1 MRRLPARS
9 SLAALAAL
17 ALLSA
22 LGGAAPAR
30 AESGFAYQQPAPAVR
45 ELLDAPA
52 LPRTSVSPDRQTL
65 ALIEQRRFSSIDE
78 LSRPVLRLAGLRFE
92 PGSGAA
98 QSIAPILKLR
108 LRSLLNPDAP
118 ERAVELPATG
128 TLHGFAWAPD
138 GRRFVLMRRLD
149 TGTELWVG
157 EVGSAR
163 VQPVAFVRV
172 NPVLLPEVHWLGA
185 HELVVATVPERR
197 GPAPQMARVPTGP
210 AVQESRGIASPERT
224 YQDLLSDPQDEALF
238 EYHARSTLTRVD
250 IATGFARDIGT
261 PALYSRVL
269 AVGEAYLLTERLT
282 RPFSYSVAWDGFPRV
297 VELRTRDGKL
307 VRELAKLP
315 LRQGVSVDGVST
327 GPRSFQASPFA
338 DGAIY
343 WVEALDGGNNAAR
356 ATHRDRLMRLDPPYT
371 ADAQEVLR
379 MAYRYTR
386 LAFLD
391 DGRNSTALL
400 TETDRAR
407 NWLRTWLLPLRND
420 NRAEKGAGAPRLL
433 FEFSSRE
440 KYHHPGTPMTYTLPN
455 GRNVVL
461 VDHGDLLM
469 TGPGASPKGERPFLD
484 RLDLK
489 DGSTTRI
496 FQSGEDIFEQ
506 VLSPL
511 EGGRWLTQRE
521 SQTEPPNLFLR
532 DGTGLSALTRLKDP
546 SPQLR
551 KLKRELVSFKRA
563 DGVEL
568 SFWLVLPPDY
578 KPGERR
584 PALVWAYPLEFPDRT
599 TASQVAGSN
608 NRFSQPSGL
617 SPLLLAM
624 EGYVVLMDAAM
635 PIVGDARAVN
645 DGFIEQLLMN
655 AHAILDKADE
665 LGSVDLH
672 RVAVGGHSYGAFMTA
687 TLLAYSDNLFR
698 CGIARSGAYNR
709 TLTPFGFQSERR
721 TLWEARDTYLR
732 LSPFLLADRI
742 KEPLLLTHGEADNN
756 AGTFPIQSERLY
768 AALAGTGG
776 TVRYVAL
783 PFEAHN
789 YTARESVGHV
799 QWEMARWLRQCLG
812 DPKAPNGNGAA
823 SGADR

>member
-1 MRRLPARS
+1 MKRLAPRS
-9 SLAALAAL
+9 SMAAATAL
-17 ALLSA
+17 ALMFA
-22 LGGAAPAR
+22 FGGTATAGGSGAGSD
-30 AESGFAYQQPAPAVR
+30 SGFAYQQPSPAVR

-98 QSIAPILKLR
+98 QNIAPILKLR

-118 ERAVELPATG
+118 ERTVDLGATG
-128 TLHGFAWAPD
+128 TWHGFAWAPD

-149 TGTELWVG
+149 AGTELWVG
-157 EVGSAR
+157 EVGTAR
-163 VQPVAFVRV
+163 IQPVAFVRV
-172 NPVLLPEVHWLGA
+172 NPVLMPDVYWLGT

-197 GPAPQMARVPTGP
+197 GPAPQATRAPVGP
-210 AVQESRGIASPERT
+210 SVQESRGVASPERT
-224 YQDLLSDPQDEALF
+224 YQDLLTDPQDEALF

-250 IATGFARDIGT
+250 IATGYARDIGA
-261 PALYSRVL
+261 PGLYSRVL
-269 AVGEAYLLTERLT
+269 VVGDTHLLTERLT

-297 VELRTRDGKL
+297 VELRTREGKL

-327 GPRSFQASPFA
+327 GARAFHASPFA

-343 WVEALDGGNNAAR
+343 WVEALDGGNTSAR
-356 ATHRDRLMRLDPPYT
+356 APYRDRLMRLDPPYT
-371 ADAQEVLR
+371 GEPQEVLR
-379 MAYRYTR
+379 MAHRYTH

-391 DGRNSTALL
+391 DGRGSTALL

-407 NWLRTWLLPLRND
+407 NWLRTWLQPLR
-420 NRAEKGAGAPRLL
+420 GGVPRLL
-433 FEFSSRE
+433 YELSSRE
-440 KYHHPGTPMTYTLPN
+440 KYHHPGTPMTHVLPN
-455 GRNVVL
+455 GRNVVI
-461 VDHGDLLM
+461 VDHGSLLM
-469 TGPGASPKGERPFLD
+469 TGPGATPKGERPFVD

-489 DGSTTRI
+489 DGSSARI
-496 FQSGEDIFEQ
+496 FQSGEDIYEQ

-511 EGGRWLTQRE
+511 DGGRWLTQRE

-563 DGVEL
+563 DGVDL
-568 SFWLVLPPDY
+568 SFWLVLPPDF
-578 KPGERR
+578 KAGERR
-584 PALVWAYPLEFPDRT
+584 PALVWAYPLEFPDRA
-599 TASQVAGSN
+599 TASQLAGSN

-624 EGYVVLMDAAM
+624 DGYVVLMDAAM
-635 PIVGDARAVN
+635 PIVGDARVVN
-645 DGFIEQLLMN
+645 DSFVEQLLMN
-655 AHAILDKADE
+655 AHAILDKAEE
-665 LGSVDLH
+665 LGSIDLH

-721 TLWEARDTYLR
+721 TLWEAQSTYLR
-732 LSPFLLADRI
+732 LSPFLLADHI

-756 AGTFPIQSERLY
+756 SGTFPIQSERLY

-776 TVRYVAL
+776 TVRYVSL

-812 DPKAPNGNGAA
+812 DPRATVGNGVAA
-823 SGADR
+823 GTER